1 MQVSN
6 CKLLKK
12 VRKVHGRMERRLS
25 ALNPTFVMLVT
36 VVSVHLPARQITRIG
51 QFLH

>member
-12 VRKVHGRMERRLS
+12 VHKVHGRMERRLS

-36 VVSVHLPARQITRIG
+36 VISAHLPARQITRIG